1 MKITTRLGLAFA
13 LLGGAMIGAVGY
25 QLSVVQSVQQINQE
39 ISLTSLDA
47 ARISVRL
54 LQGAEGVREFSAKY
68 VATGDPGYR
77 LQWEEWEASVEEDLI
92 SLQRAELQGEASRE
106 RDAVLAT
113 WRDYRSAAGPLRSLT
128 DEAGPEP
135 PAGGGAMAA
144 GFLPVTQINPEALA
158 ALDETAL
165 ALLDFRGHTE
175 TLIELNEAAV
185 LAMRAETTRAADQA
199 RTIAWVAAGLALLIA
214 LGTWLFLYLSISDP
228 LRRLTRGTREL
239 ARGHFDHRLPVAGGT
254 ELSQLARDFNE
265 MAEQLGELEALKQD
279 FVSHVSHELKGPLA
293 AIQETILVFLEE
305 LPGPITDRQRHL
317 LELSK
322 ESSGRLSTMIE
333 NLLEA
338 SRMEAGGREYDPVR
352 HDLEPI
358 VRSVIAESEPV
369 SEERA
374 LRVSLSLRSPE
385 TALICDGDRIR
396 EVAANLIGNALKF
409 SPRGGRIRITIGR
422 CETPPAGVP
431 ERWQRALARER
442 GPFLLL
448 SVEDD
453 GPGVPEGHR
462 EAVFEKF
469 HQVRRGQ
476 RIQGQG
482 VGLGLAICRGVV
494 EAHRGAIW
502 VEPAKQGGAIFRV
515 LLPELPSRWETR
527 DFEERDP
534 QTQRA
539 GTNAPMSPSIPGSR

>member
-13 LLGGAMIGAVGY
+13 LLGGTMIAAVGY
-25 QLSVVQSVQQINQE
+25 QLSIVQTVQQINQE

-92 SLQRAELQGEASRE
+92 PLQRTELQGEASRE
-106 RDAVLAT
+106 RNAVLGA
-113 WRDYRSAAGPLRSLT
+113 WRYYREAAGPLRSLT
-128 DEAGPEP
+128 DEAAPEP
-135 PAGGGAMAA
+135 PAGGGSLSGALLPIAA
-144 GFLPVTQINPEALA
+144 LTPESLA
-158 ALDETAL
+158 ALDETTA
-165 ALLDFRGHTE
+165 ALLEFREHTE

-185 LAMRAETTRAADQA
+185 LAMRAESLRAADRA
-199 RTIAWVAAGLALLIA
+199 RTIAWIAAGLALLIA
-214 LGTWLFLYLSISDP
+214 LGTWLFLYLSISNP

-239 ARGHFDHRLPVAGGT
+239 ARGRFDHRLPVAGGS
-254 ELSQLARDFNE
+254 ELSQLAQDFNE
-265 MAEQLGELEALKQD
+265 MAEQLDELEALKQD

-305 LPGPITDRQRHL
+305 LPGPLTERQRHL
-317 LELSK
+317 LELS
-322 ESSGRLSTMIE
+322 EGSSARLSTMIE

-358 VRSVIAESEPV
+358 VQSVITESEPV
-369 SEERA
+369 TEERA

-385 TALICDGDRIR
+385 TTLVCDGDRVR
-396 EVAANLIGNALKF
+396 EVAANLIGNAMKF
-409 SPRGGRIRITIGR
+409 SPRGGRIRVTIGR

-431 ERWQRALARER
+431 ERWHESLARER

-502 VEPAKQGGAIFRV
+502 VESAEHGGAIFRV
-515 LLPELPSRWETR
+515 LLPELPSRWEGR
-527 DFEERDP
+527 DVEERDP
-534 QTQRA
+534 QTQGS
-539 GTNAPMSPSIPGSR
+539 GTTASMSPSIPGP